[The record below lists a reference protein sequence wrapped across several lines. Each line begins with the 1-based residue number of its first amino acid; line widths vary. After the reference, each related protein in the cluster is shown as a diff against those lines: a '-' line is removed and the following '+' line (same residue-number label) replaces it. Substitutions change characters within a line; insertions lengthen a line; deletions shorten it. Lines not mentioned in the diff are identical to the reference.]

1 MWIVRQ
7 PARWIWG
14 SMLWFMR
21 RGPVKH
27 LRFHFV
33 DWLPERKREGAWTH
47 FREQE
52 RWARKNGLTLI
63 TVVVGL
69 AELIILLQLMGAFAY
84 WMEARGMFVVP
95 ER

>member
-1 MWIVRQ
+1 MLIVRL

-14 SMLWFMR
+14 AMLWFMR
-21 RGPVKH
+21 RPPVKH

-33 DWLPERKREGAWTH
+33 DWLPEHKRARAWEH
-47 FREQE
+47 FCQQE

-63 TVVVGL
+63 TFVVGL
-69 AELIILLQLMGAFAY
+69 AELIILLQIMGASVY